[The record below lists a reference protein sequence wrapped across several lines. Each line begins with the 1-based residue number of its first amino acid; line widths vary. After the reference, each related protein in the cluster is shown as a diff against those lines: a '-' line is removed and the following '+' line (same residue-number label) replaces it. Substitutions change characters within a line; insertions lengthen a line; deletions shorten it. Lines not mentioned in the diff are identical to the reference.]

1 MKIKDI
7 QTLVVNAE
15 MRNWVFVKIITDQDV
30 YGWGEATVEW
40 KTRAVVGAIE
50 DLKPLIVGK
59 DPRQIKQ
66 NYQIMTKH
74 AFWKMGIIGMSAISG
89 IEHAMWD
96 ILGKSL
102 DTPVWQLLGGKVRD
116 KVKIY
121 THLGM
126 GDMKAV
132 YRDTMNVTAL
142 TDHAQKLVDLGYS
155 AFKVVFI
162 PFTHFTVTNQELKNV
177 NLLMSSLRDKV
188 GDDIEIMVDFHGRC
202 GSGRSA
208 IQYVKELEPYKP
220 MFIEEPIQPGDTS
233 TLLQIKE
240 SINCPLATGER
251 LIGLQEFEPIFHLR
265 AVDIAQ
271 PDLNHC
277 GGLLEAK
284 SIAAAASVANIA
296 IAPHNPNGPIAGA
309 AALHFASSTPNHIIQ
324 EVMDQSVPWYND
336 VISTSPIERK
346 GNSWEVPST
355 AGLGIEVNEKEA
367 SKYPFK
373 QEIMPTTDAYLKDG
387 TVVDW

>member
-1 MKIKDI
+1 MKITDI

-15 MRNWVFVKIITDQDV
+15 MRNWVFVKILTDEGI
-30 YGWGEATVEW
+30 YGWGESTVEW

-50 DLKPLIVGK
+50 DLKPLIIGK
-59 DPRQIKQ
+59 DPRNIKQ
-66 NYQIMTKH
+66 NFQIMTKH
-74 AFWKMGIIGMSAISG
+74 GFWKLGVIGMSAISG

-102 DTPVWQLLGGKVRD
+102 NTPVWQLLGGKVRD

-126 GDMKAV
+126 GDMRAV
-132 YRDTMNVTAL
+132 YKDTMNVSGL
-142 TDHAQKLVDLGYS
+142 IDHAQKLVDLGYK

-162 PFTHFTVTNQELKNV
+162 PYTHYTVTNKNLKYV
-177 NLLMSSLRDKV
+177 NHLMSSLRDKV
-188 GDDIEIMVDFHGRC
+188 GDEIEIMVDFHGRC
-202 GSGRSA
+202 GSGQSA
-208 IQYVKELEPYKP
+208 IQYVKELEPYNP

-240 SINCPLATGER
+240 AICCPLATGER
-251 LIGLQEFEPIFHLR
+251 LIGLQEFESLFHLR
-265 AVDIAQ
+265 AIDIAQ

-277 GGLLEAK
+277 GGLFEAK
-284 SIAAAASVANIA
+284 NIASAASVANIA

-309 AALHFASSTPNHIIQ
+309 AALHFAISTPNHIIQ
-324 EVMDQSVPWYND
+324 EVMDKSVPWYED
-336 VISTSPIERK
+336 VISTTPIKRNGSYWEIPNSP
-346 GNSWEVPST
+346 GF
-355 AGLGIEVNEKEA
+355 GIEVNEKEA
-367 SKYPFK
+367 AKYPFK
-373 QEIMPTTDAYLKDG
+373 QEILSPTEAYLDDG

>member
-15 MRNWVFVKIITDQDV
+15 MRNWVFVKIITDQDI

-50 DLKPLIVGK
+50 DLKPLIIGK

-74 AFWKMGIIGMSAISG
+74 GFWKLGIIGMSAISG

-132 YRDTMNVTAL
+132 YRDTMNVAGL
-142 TDHAQKLVDLGYS
+142 TDHAQKLVDLGYT

-202 GSGRSA
+202 GSGRAA

-373 QEIMPTTDAYLKDG
+373 QEIMPTTDAYLEDG

>member
-15 MRNWVFVKIITDQDV
+15 MRNWVFVKIITDQDI

-50 DLKPLIVGK
+50 DLKPLVIGK

-74 AFWKMGIIGMSAISG
+74 GFWKLGVIGMSAISG

-102 DTPVWQLLGGKVRD
+102 ETPVWQLLGGKVRD

-132 YRDTMNVTAL
+132 YRDTMNVAGL
-142 TDHAQKLVDLGYS
+142 TDHAQKLVDLGYT

-284 SIAAAASVANIA
+284 GIAAAASVANIA

-373 QEIMPTTDAYLKDG
+373 QEIMPTTDAYLEDG

>member
-1 MKIKDI
+1 MKITDI
-7 QTLVVNAE
+7 QPLIVNAE
-15 MRNWVFVKIITDQDV
+15 MKNWVFVKILTDEGIF
-30 YGWGEATVEW
+30 GWGESTVEW

-50 DLKPLIVGK
+50 DLKPLIIGK
-59 DPRQIKQ
+59 DPRNIKQ
-66 NYQIMTKH
+66 NFQIMTKH
-74 AFWKMGIIGMSAISG
+74 GFWKLGIIGMSAISG

-102 DTPVWQLLGGKVRD
+102 NTPVWQLLGGKVRD

-132 YRDTMNVTAL
+132 YKDTMNVSGL
-142 TDHAQKLVDLGYS
+142 IDHAQKLVDLGYN

-162 PFTHFTVTNQELKNV
+162 PYTHYTVTNKNLKYV
-177 NLLMSSLRDKV
+177 NHLMSSLRDKV
-188 GDDIEIMVDFHGRC
+188 GDEIEIMVDFHGRC
-202 GSGRSA
+202 GSGQSA
-208 IQYVKELEPYKP
+208 IQYVKELEPYNP

-240 SINCPLATGER
+240 AICCPLATGER
-251 LIGLQEFEPIFHLR
+251 LIGLQEFESLFHLR
-265 AVDIAQ
+265 AIDIAQ

-284 SIAAAASVANIA
+284 NISAAAAVANIGV
-296 IAPHNPNGPIAGA
+296 APHNPNGPIAGA
-309 AALHFASSTPNHIIQ
+309 AALHFAASTPNHIIQ
-324 EVMDQSVPWYND
+324 EVMDKSVPWYDD
-336 VISTSPIERK
+336 VISKTPIVRE
-346 GNSWEVPST
+346 GGFWSIPD
-355 AGLGIEVNEKEA
+355 APGLGIEVNEKEA
-367 SKYPFK
+367 DKYPYK
-373 QEIMPTTDAYLKDG
+373 EEIYTPTEAYLNDG

>member
-373 QEIMPTTDAYLKDG
+373 QEIMPTTDAYLEDG

>member
-15 MRNWVFVKIITDQDV
+15 MRNWVFVKIITDQDI

-50 DLKPLIVGK
+50 DLKPLIIGK

-74 AFWKMGIIGMSAISG
+74 GFWKLGVIGMSAISG

-102 DTPVWQLLGGKVRD
+102 ETPVWQLLGGKVRD

-132 YRDTMNVTAL
+132 YRDTMNVTGL
-142 TDHAQKLVDLGYS
+142 TDHAQKLVDLGYT

-284 SIAAAASVANIA
+284 DIAAAASVANIA

-309 AALHFASSTPNHIIQ
+309 AALHFALSTPNHIIQ

-336 VISTSPIERK
+336 VISTSPIVRK

-355 AGLGIEVNEKEA
+355 VGLGIEVNEKEA
-367 SKYPFK
+367 NKHPFK
-373 QEIMPTTDAYLKDG
+373 QEIMPTTDAYLEDG

>member
-7 QTLVVNAE
+7 QTLIVNAE
-15 MRNWVFVKIITDQDV
+15 MRNWIFVKIITDDDI
-30 YGWGEATVEW
+30 YGWGEATLEW

-50 DLKPLIVGK
+50 DLKPLIIGK
-59 DPRQIKQ
+59 DPSNIRQ
-66 NYQIMTKH
+66 NFQIMTKH
-74 AFWKMGIIGMSAISG
+74 GFWKLGVIGMSAISG

-96 ILGKSL
+96 IFGKSL
-102 DTPVWQLLGGKVRD
+102 NVPVWQLLGGKVRD

-132 YRDTMNVTAL
+132 YRDTMNVSGL
-142 TDHAQKLVDLGYS
+142 TDHAQKLIDLGYT

-162 PFTHFTVTNQELKNV
+162 PFTHYTVTNQDLKNV

-188 GDDIEIMVDFHGRC
+188 GDNIEIMVDFHGRC
-202 GSGRSA
+202 GSGKSA
-208 IQYVKELEPYKP
+208 IQYVKELEPYRP
-220 MFIEEPIQPGDTS
+220 MFVEEPIQPGDTS

-240 SINCPLATGER
+240 AINCPLATGER

-265 AVDIAQ
+265 AIDIAQ

-309 AALHFASSTPNHIIQ
+309 AALHFATSTANHIIQ

-336 VISTSPIERK
+336 VISTSPIVRN
-346 GNSWEVPST
+346 GDSWDIPST

-367 SKYPFK
+367 GKYPFK
-373 QEIMPTTDAYLKDG
+373 QEIMPTTDAYLEDG

>member
-1 MKIKDI
+1 MKITDI
-7 QTLVVNAE
+7 QTLIVNAE
-15 MRNWVFVKIITDQDV
+15 MRNWVFVKILTDEGI
-30 YGWGEATVEW
+30 YGWGESTVEW

-50 DLKPLIVGK
+50 DLKPLIIGK
-59 DPRQIKQ
+59 DPRNIKQ
-66 NYQIMTKH
+66 NFQIMTKH
-74 AFWKMGIIGMSAISG
+74 GFWKLGVIGMSAISG

-102 DTPVWQLLGGKVRD
+102 NTPVWQLLGGKVRD

-132 YRDTMNVTAL
+132 YKDTMNVSGL
-142 TDHAQKLVDLGYS
+142 IDHAQKLVDLGYN

-162 PFTHFTVTNQELKNV
+162 PYTHYTVTNKNLKYV
-177 NLLMSSLRDKV
+177 NHLMSSLRDKV
-188 GDDIEIMVDFHGRC
+188 GDEIEIMVDFHGRC
-202 GSGRSA
+202 GSGQSA
-208 IQYVKELEPYKP
+208 IQYVKELEPYNP

-240 SINCPLATGER
+240 AICCPLATGER
-251 LIGLQEFEPIFHLR
+251 LIGHQEFESLFHLR
-265 AVDIAQ
+265 AIDIAQ

-284 SIAAAASVANIA
+284 NIASAASVANIA

-309 AALHFASSTPNHIIQ
+309 AALHFAISTPNHIIQ
-324 EVMDQSVPWYND
+324 EVMDKSVPWYED
-336 VISTSPIERK
+336 VISTTPIKRNGSYWEIPNSP
-346 GNSWEVPST
+346 GF
-355 AGLGIEVNEKEA
+355 GIEVNEKEA
-367 SKYPFK
+367 AKYPFK
-373 QEIMPTTDAYLKDG
+373 QEILSPTEAYLDDG

>member
-15 MRNWVFVKIITDQDV
+15 MRNWVFVKIITDQDI

-50 DLKPLIVGK
+50 DLKPLIIGK

-74 AFWKMGIIGMSAISG
+74 GFWKLGVIGMSAISG

-102 DTPVWQLLGGKVRD
+102 ETPVWQLLGGKVRD

-132 YRDTMNVTAL
+132 YRDTMNVTGL
-142 TDHAQKLVDLGYS
+142 TDHAQKLVDLGYP

-202 GSGRSA
+202 GSGKSA

-284 SIAAAASVANIA
+284 DIAAAASVANIA

-309 AALHFASSTPNHIIQ
+309 AALHFALSTPNHIIQ

-336 VISTSPIERK
+336 VISTSPIVRQ
-346 GNSWEVPST
+346 GNFWEVPST
-355 AGLGIEVNEKEA
+355 AGLGIEVNAKEA

-373 QEIMPTTDAYLKDG
+373 QEIMPTTDAYLEDG

>member
-277 GGLLEAK
+277 GGFLEAK
-284 SIAAAASVANIA
+284 GIAAAASVANIA

-373 QEIMPTTDAYLKDG
+373 QEIMPTTDAYLEDG

>member
-1 MKIKDI
+1 MKITDI
-7 QTLVVNAE
+7 QTLIVNAE
-15 MRNWVFVKIITDQDV
+15 MRNWVFVKILTDEGI
-30 YGWGEATVEW
+30 YGWGESTVEW

-50 DLKPLIVGK
+50 DLKPLIIGK
-59 DPRQIKQ
+59 DPRNIKQ
-66 NYQIMTKH
+66 NFQIMTKH
-74 AFWKMGIIGMSAISG
+74 GFWKLGVIGMSAISG

-102 DTPVWQLLGGKVRD
+102 NTPVWQLLGGKLRD

-132 YRDTMNVTAL
+132 YKDTMNVSGL
-142 TDHAQKLVDLGYS
+142 IDHAQKLVDLGYN

-162 PFTHFTVTNQELKNV
+162 PYTHYTVTNKNLKYV
-177 NLLMSSLRDKV
+177 NHLMSSLRDKV
-188 GDDIEIMVDFHGRC
+188 GDEIEIMVDFHGRC
-202 GSGRSA
+202 GSGQSA
-208 IQYVKELEPYKP
+208 IQYVKELEPYNP

-240 SINCPLATGER
+240 AICCPLATGER
-251 LIGLQEFEPIFHLR
+251 LIGLQEFESLFHLR
-265 AVDIAQ
+265 AIDIAQ

-284 SIAAAASVANIA
+284 NIASAASVANIA

-309 AALHFASSTPNHIIQ
+309 AALHFAISTPNHIIQ
-324 EVMDQSVPWYND
+324 EVMDKSVPWYED
-336 VISTSPIERK
+336 VISTTPIKRNGSYWEIPNSP
-346 GNSWEVPST
+346 GF
-355 AGLGIEVNEKEA
+355 GIEVNEKEA
-367 SKYPFK
+367 AKYPFK
-373 QEIMPTTDAYLKDG
+373 QEILSPTEAYLDDG

>member
-102 DTPVWQLLGGKVRD
+102 DIPVWQLLGGKVRD

-142 TDHAQKLVDLGYS
+142 TDHAQKLVDLGYT

-251 LIGLQEFEPIFHLR
+251 LIGLQEFEPIFYLR

-373 QEIMPTTDAYLKDG
+373 QEIMPTTDAYLEDG

>member
-1 MKIKDI
+1 MKINDI
-7 QTLVVNAE
+7 QTIVVNAE
-15 MRNWVFVKIITDQDV
+15 MRNWVFVKIITDQDI

-50 DLKPLIVGK
+50 DLKPLVVGK

-66 NYQIMTKH
+66 NFQIMTKH
-74 AFWKMGIIGMSAISG
+74 GFWKLGVIGMSAISG

-102 DTPVWQLLGGKVRD
+102 NTPVWQILGGKVRD
-116 KVKIY
+116 KIKIY

-132 YRDTMNVTAL
+132 YKDTMNVSGL
-142 TDHAQKLVDLGYS
+142 IEHAQKLVDLGYS

-162 PFTHFTVTNQELKNV
+162 PFTHYTVTNKDLKNV
-177 NLLMSSLRDKV
+177 NHLMSSLRDKV

-208 IQYVKELEPYKP
+208 IQYVKELESYNP

-233 TLLQIKE
+233 TLLEIKRA
-240 SINCPLATGER
+240 INCPLATGER

-265 AVDIAQ
+265 AIDIAQ

-284 SIAAAASVANIA
+284 NIASAASVANIA
-296 IAPHNPNGPIAGA
+296 VAPHNPNGPIAGA
-309 AALHFASSTPNHIIQ
+309 AALHFAASTPNHIIQ
-324 EVMDQSVPWYND
+324 EVMDRSVPWYSD
-336 VISTSPIERK
+336 VISTSPIKRN
-346 GNSWEVPST
+346 GSYWEIPST
-355 AGLGIEVNEKEA
+355 PGLGIEVNEKEA

-373 QEIMPTTDAYLKDG
+373 QEIIPTTDAYLDDG

>member
-220 MFIEEPIQPGDTS
+220 MFIEEPIQPGDTH

-251 LIGLQEFEPIFHLR
+251 LIGLQEFEPIFHMR

-277 GGLLEAK
+277 GGFIEAK

-324 EVMDQSVPWYND
+324 EVMDLSVPWYND
-336 VISTSPIERK
+336 VISTSPIVRK
-346 GNSWEVPST
+346 GNSWEIPST

-373 QEIMPTTDAYLKDG
+373 QEIMPTIDAYLKDG

>member
-15 MRNWVFVKIITDQDV
+15 MRNWVFVKIITDQDI

-50 DLKPLIVGK
+50 DLKPLVIGK

-74 AFWKMGIIGMSAISG
+74 GFWKLGVIGMSAISG

-132 YRDTMNVTAL
+132 YRDTMNVSGL
-142 TDHAQKLVDLGYS
+142 TDHAQKLVDLGYT

-188 GDDIEIMVDFHGRC
+188 GDDIEIIVDFHGRC

-208 IQYVKELEPYKP
+208 IQYAKELEPYKP

-336 VISTSPIERK
+336 VISTSPIVRK
-346 GNSWEVPST
+346 DNSWNVPST

-373 QEIMPTTDAYLKDG
+373 QEIMPTTDAYLEDG

>member
-15 MRNWVFVKIITDQDV
+15 MRNWVFVKIITDQDI

-50 DLKPLIVGK
+50 DLKPLIIGK

-74 AFWKMGIIGMSAISG
+74 GFWKLGVIGMSAISG

-132 YRDTMNVTAL
+132 YRDTMNVSGL
-142 TDHAQKLVDLGYS
+142 TDHAQKLVDLGYT

-162 PFTHFTVTNQELKNV
+162 PFTHFTVANQELKNV

-208 IQYVKELEPYKP
+208 IQYIKELEPYQP

-284 SIAAAASVANIA
+284 GIAAAASVANIA

-373 QEIMPTTDAYLKDG
+373 QEIMPTTDAYLEDG

>member
-1 MKIKDI
+1 MKIIDI

-15 MRNWVFVKIITDQDV
+15 MRNWVFVKVVTDENI

-50 DLKPLIVGK
+50 DIKPLLIGK

-66 NYQIMTKH
+66 NFQIMTKH
-74 AFWKMGIIGMSAISG
+74 GFWKLGVIGMSAISG
-89 IEHAMWD
+89 IEHALWD

-102 DTPVWQLLGGKVRD
+102 NTPVWQLLGGKVRD

-132 YRDTMNVTAL
+132 YRDTMNVSGL
-142 TDHAQKLVDLGYS
+142 TDHAQKLVDLGYT

-162 PFTHFTVTNQELKNV
+162 PFTHYTVLKEDLSLV
-177 NLLMSSLRDKV
+177 NTLMSSLRDKV
-188 GDDIEIMVDFHGRC
+188 GDNIKIMVDFHGRC
-202 GSGRSA
+202 ASGISA
-208 IQYVKELEPYKP
+208 IQYTKELEAYNP

-251 LIGLQEFEPIFHLR
+251 LIGLQEFEPIFHKR
-265 AVDIAQ
+265 AIDIAQ

-284 SIAAAASVANIA
+284 SIASAAEVANIG

-309 AALHFASSTPNHIIQ
+309 AALHFAISTPNHIIQ
-324 EVMDQSVPWYND
+324 EVMDQSVPWYQD
-336 VISTSPIERK
+336 VISKTPVFRK
-346 GNSWEVPST
+346 DDYWEIPYT
-355 AGLGIEVNEKEA
+355 PGLGIEVNEKEA
-367 SKYPFK
+367 AKYPFK
-373 QEIMPTTDAYLKDG
+373 QEIMAPTEAYLPDG